1 MSAAAQPSARPALG
15 LRIPRPQRPAIAW
28 GRWVVVIREH
38 GFHVSRESAS
48 GARTEA
54 LTNEV
59 GRTKIFRSKLLADA
73 ACDKANG
80 SAS

>member
-1 MSAAAQPSARPALG
+1 VSAAAALG
-15 LRIPRPQRPAIAW
+15 LRIPRPQQPAVVW
-28 GRWVVVIREH
+28 NRWAVVAREH

-59 GRTKIFRSKLLADA
+59 GRTKIFRSKALADA
-73 ACDKANG
+73 ACAQANG
-80 SAS
+80 AAA